1 MEYDYVAGILKK
13 CRDMVTKLN
22 KSNVIR
28 LSYQSYLKE
37 FDLPSITPGTD
48 CSTRWGSTFQMSCDF
63 LNTRAAFD
71 RLCETYQLEL
81 IDEEEVRA
89 LNALRAFLDPYY
101 ALTKMVCC
109 PPAQKWYALQT
120 PLLSYSD
127 WRQTAFVRNRKNA
140 GGHTFTKRL
149 FGKSLLEKTAKQ
161 FSTWFSD
168 ETIRIATLLDS
179 RFALLEN
186 ILSNDDW
193 WECMSEDRGQK
204 RFS

>member
-1 MEYDYVAGILKK
+1 MVRLKYASHIP
-13 CRDMVTKLN
+13 L
-22 KSNVIR
+22 
-28 LSYQSYLKE
+28 
-37 FDLPSITPGTD
+37 
-48 CSTRWGSTFQMSCDF
+48 
-63 LNTRAAFD
+63 LNT
-71 RLCETYQLEL
+71 
-81 IDEEEVRA
+81 
-89 LNALRAFLDPYY
+89 
-101 ALTKMVCC
+101 
-109 PPAQKWYALQT
+109 LQ
-120 PLLSYSD
+120 
-127 WRQTAFVRNRKNA
+127 NA

-204 RFS
+204 R